1 MVDLSVIIVNYNV
14 RYFLEQCLLSLA
26 KATHHLHIETFVVDN
41 DSMDDSMQM
50 VREKFPD
57 VKLIEN
63 KKNVGFSA
71 ANNQAIIQSTGKYIL
86 LLNPD
91 TILSEDTLIT
101 CFNYMQAHDEAGAVC
116 VKMIDGSGQY
126 LPESKRGKPTLTAS
140 MFKMTGIYKLFPK
153 SRFFNAYYAGDID
166 ENQEADIEVMT
177 GAFMFLRKSAVEKVG
192 LLDDAFFMYGED
204 IDYSYRILEAG
215 YINHYLPKT
224 TIIHF
229 KGESTKKSSI
239 NYTRIFYNAMI
250 IFVKKHYKGK
260 GRIYILA
267 LQLAVVLR
275 AIAALFQV
283 WFSKALPIL
292 IDLALIY
299 SLLILVK
306 DWWVNFYFN
315 DPHHINSSFEW
326 FNAPFYSI
334 VWVLTALTLGHYRK
348 ISSWNKV
355 FKSITVGTALI
366 LIIYG
371 LLDVQYRNSRL
382 LILFGSISTASIF
395 VLTKFFKN
403 LLVINTFGFT
413 SRKNINYA
421 VVGSKSES
429 DRIQGLISSENGKI
443 NFQGRITL
451 KEDGEENIGSIS
463 HLSEITEA
471 YHIHEVI
478 FSQKD
483 TPAGIMMETMSK
495 MNKEIDFRVAPAD
508 ALTIISSRSKDKQ
521 GELIT
526 VGLSFRINSKEG
538 QASKRLLDILSGL
551 ILLLISP
558 ILIFFQKDKGRYF
571 SNLISVITG
580 KISMVGYA
588 RPITKTQ
595 LPSIKNG
602 IFMCAFNNSKSPTD
616 EAVLNENIYYAQHY
630 SIWKDMEVIAK
641 NLNQLDGKYI

>member
-26 KATHHLHIETFVVDN
+26 KATHHLRIETFVVDN
-41 DSMDDSMQM
+41 DSSDDSMQM
-50 VREKFPD
+50 VREKFPE

-71 ANNQAIIQSTGKYIL
+71 ANNQAIIQSSGKYML

-91 TILSEDTLIT
+91 TILSEDTLIA
-101 CFNYMQAHDEAGAVC
+101 CFDYMQSHEQAGAVC

-153 SRFFNAYYAGDID
+153 SPFFNAYYAGDID

-177 GAFMFLRKSAVEKVG
+177 GAFMFLRKSAVDKVG
-192 LLDDAFFMYGED
+192 LLDNAFFMYGED

-215 YINHYLPKT
+215 YTNHYLPKT

-250 IFVKKHYKGK
+250 IFVKKHYKGR
-260 GRIYILA
+260 GMLYILA

-292 IDLALIY
+292 IDFLLIY
-299 SLLILVK
+299 GSLIVVK
-306 DWWVNFYFN
+306 DWWVDFYFN
-315 DPHHINSSFEW
+315 DPEHINSSFEK
-326 FNAPFYSI
+326 FNAPFYTI
-334 VWVLTALTLGHYRK
+334 IWVLSAILLGHYRK
-348 ISSWNKV
+348 ISSWSKV
-355 FKSITVGTALI
+355 LKVISFGTGFI

-371 LLDVQYRNSRL
+371 LLDIQYRNSRL
-382 LILFGSISTASIF
+382 LILFGSVSSTLIF
-395 VLTKFFKN
+395 VLTKFVKN
-403 LLVINTFGFT
+403 LLTINTFGFT
-413 SRKNINYA
+413 SRKYINYA
-421 VVGSKSES
+421 VVGSKSEC
-429 DRIQGLISSENGKI
+429 DRIERLISSENGKI
-443 NFQGRITL
+443 NFQGRIAL
-451 KEDGEENIGSIS
+451 EDDGEENIGSIS
-463 HLSEITEA
+463 HLSDITEA

-526 VGLSFRINSKEG
+526 VGLSFRINSKDG
-538 QASKRLLDILSGL
+538 QSSKRLLDVLSGL

-558 ILIFFQKDKGRYF
+558 ILIFFQKEKGKYF
-571 SNLISVITG
+571 SNLLSVIAG
-580 KISMVGYA
+580 NISMVGYT
-588 RPITKTQ
+588 RPISKTQ
-595 LPSIKNG
+595 LPAIKNG
-602 IFMCAFNNSKSPTD
+602 ILMCAFNNSKSQNKD
-616 EAVLNENIYYAQHY
+616 AILNENIYYAQHY
-630 SIWKDMEVIAK
+630 TIWKDLEVIIK
-641 NLNQLDGKYI
+641 NLNKLDGKYI